1 MTLLKLT
8 MDPSYQE
15 LTQSNTIRFGS
26 PSHHLEGQMTKLQAI
41 ALSLAA
47 LTVAPMTA
55 ARADDDG
62 LRDAARQTVRLPLR
76 AAGVATGL
84 VVGVPMAV
92 TRRASNRMLEYTNS
106 FADKI
111 GGHTS
116 APPVIFASLVGMPY
130 GLLVGSAEGVYM
142 GGTNAIQQGVDKP
155 FSLQSLS
162 LSEKLEEH

>member
-1 MTLLKLT
+1 MKKTL
-8 MDPSYQE
+8 
-15 LTQSNTIRFGS
+15 
-26 PSHHLEGQMTKLQAI
+26 AI

-47 LTVAPMTA
+47 LTVAPTTS

-84 VVGVPMAV
+84 AVGVPMAI
-92 TRRASNRMLEYTNS
+92 TRRASNRMIEYTQS

-116 APPVIFASLVGMPY
+116 APPVIFASIVGLPF
-130 GLLVGSAEGVYM
+130 GLLVGTAEGE
-142 GGTNAIQQGVDKP
+142 P
-155 FSLQSLS
+155 FSQDMLL
-162 LSEKLEEH
+162 KLLGLANGGIKTLVAMQKEALK

>member
-1 MTLLKLT
+1 
-8 MDPSYQE
+8 
-15 LTQSNTIRFGS
+15 
-26 PSHHLEGQMTKLQAI
+26 MTKIQAL
-41 ALSLAA
+41 ALSLMAMSVP
-47 LTVAPMTA
+47 TMTSVQA
-55 ARADDDG
+55 SEDG

-84 VVGVPMAV
+84 AVGVPMAV
-92 TRRASNRMLEYTNS
+92 TRRASNRMLEYTSS

-116 APPVIFASLVGMPY
+116 APPVLFASVVGLPY
-130 GLLVGSAEGVYM
+130 GMIVGTAEGVYM

-155 FSLQSLS
+155 FSLESLS

>member
-1 MTLLKLT
+1 M
-8 MDPSYQE
+8 
-15 LTQSNTIRFGS
+15 N
-26 PSHHLEGQMTKLQAI
+26 KLQAI
-41 ALSLAA
+41 ALSLTV
-47 LTVAPMTA
+47 LTIAPMSA
-55 ARADDDG
+55 ARADEDG

-92 TRRASNRMLEYTNS
+92 TRRASNRMIEYTNS

-116 APPVIFASLVGMPY
+116 APPVIFASIVGLPY

-142 GGTNAIQQGVDKP
+142 GGTNAIQQGVEKP
-155 FSLQSLS
+155 FSLESLS